1 MRYSID
7 WYYELSR
14 AYTHQDVYV
23 YLKRPRRTRYRSIQA
38 RTYYVGMGRPR
49 PEHDIEALYT
59 LEEEILRGL

>member
-1 MRYSID
+1 M
-7 WYYELSR
+7 
-14 AYTHQDVYV
+14 